1 MAAACRPSALQRLPS
16 RPQPASAVIDPRFAE
31 LIGHHCLASV
41 TFAVAGTAV
50 CRVWRWPPRCL
61 DVCDKLSLNLASI
74 PQLGVLMEGHMQV
87 KGKVDSC
94 SIPQLSP
101 ALSYPQLAP
110 SSVAKVALE
119 SFGALAILYK
129 TFSFDPAGVR
139 LVQRCHGDDRTSRT
153 RSRILTRAK
162 RKVLELDG
170 HAVSPQ
176 SGNPHRY
183 TLIYLH
189 GLGGCGADYLHADS
203 ELCWPWRLGPSY
215 APGLRAVFPSAPLQQ
230 QPWGETLPS
239 WYQYQGIAS
248 NELAMPEQLA
258 AVQEALDEV
267 IRQEIERLEA
277 PGCVFLGG
285 VSQGCNV
292 ALLTRPGRLRW
303 QRWLPSW
310 RLLGL

>member
-1 MAAACRPSALQRLPS
+1 
-16 RPQPASAVIDPRFAE
+16 
-31 LIGHHCLASV
+31 
-41 TFAVAGTAV
+41 
-50 CRVWRWPPRCL
+50 
-61 DVCDKLSLNLASI
+61 
-74 PQLGVLMEGHMQV
+74 
-87 KGKVDSC
+87 
-94 SIPQLSP
+94 
-101 ALSYPQLAP
+101 
-110 SSVAKVALE
+110 
-119 SFGALAILYK
+119 
-129 TFSFDPAGVR
+129 
-139 LVQRCHGDDRTSRT
+139 T

-292 ALLTRPGRLRW
+292 ALDAYLRHDLGGFAGSVGFLPGDSWGFEGADRRLRRRTVPAQTIACGITDCPPKTEFFENMW
-303 QRWLPSW
+303 CATTTSATWLKYRLW
-310 RLLGL
+310 RQHMPVLFRTFLASPTSYKVPVTLQS